1 MTKRL
6 TLKEKLELF
15 NQYLEHKRADEYLMV
30 ESVDFDFYD
39 EIKNEEIELT
49 PSNMSEIT
57 QDMFDYGFALRV
69 KMPINQ
75 DALDKKHREE
85 AKEQGVTSIT
95 VSILVDTEKFEEEI
109 HNITRMTNNKIENG
123 YWTMLDISYNQI
135 IREGISNIHNKMGK
149 KQDELLEEFLSLG
162 AQL

>member
-1 MTKRL
+1 MAKRL

-15 NQYLEHKRADEYLMV
+15 NQYLEYKRTDKYLMV

-49 PSNMSEIT
+49 PNNMSEIT
-57 QDMFDYGFALRV
+57 QEMFDYGFALRV

-85 AKEQGVTSIT
+85 AEQQGVTSIT

-109 HNITRMTNNKIENG
+109 YNITHMTNNKIENG
-123 YWTMLDISYNQI
+123 YWTMLDISYHQI
-135 IREGISNIHNKMGK
+135 IREGISNLHERMGK
-149 KQDELLEEFLSLG
+149 KHDELLEDFLAQGASL
-162 AQL
+162 

>member
-30 ESVDFDFYD
+30 ESVDFDFYN

-49 PSNMSEIT
+49 TSNMNEIT
-57 QDMFDYGFALRV
+57 QNMFDYGFALRV

-85 AKEQGVTSIT
+85 AEKQGVTSIT

-149 KQDELLEEFLSLG
+149 KQDELLEEFLSQG
-162 AQL
+162 ASL

>member
-1 MTKRL
+1 MAKQL
-6 TLKEKLELF
+6 TLQEKLELF
-15 NQYLEHKRADEYLMV
+15 NHYLEHKRADEYLMV
-30 ESVDFDFYD
+30 ESINFDFYD
-39 EIKNEEIELT
+39 EITNEEIKLT
-49 PSNMSEIT
+49 PNNMSSIT

-95 VSILVDTEKFEEEI
+95 VSILVDTEKFEKEI

-135 IREGISNIHNKMGK
+135 IREGVSNIHNKMGK
-149 KQDELLEEFLSLG
+149 KQDELLEEFLSQG